1 MVENTLIN
9 NLFNLINPINDFVLK
24 KNNNI
29 YKKNYYFYIYFCI
42 LGAGKNIPTIIVS
55 RPIYIC

>member
-29 YKKNYYFYIYFCI
+29 YKKKLLFLYLFLYSWCW
-42 LGAGKNIPTIIVS
+42 
-55 RPIYIC
+55 